1 MVAGRNPVDGYYR
14 QQNEMIDGFS
24 EMGSTPP
31 PAHLCL
37 LPPAAPFLSPTFPL
51 PSPPYF
57 PRARAAVAGRN
68 PVDGYYRQQNEMID
82 GFSEMDALSE
92 QLLPPTPSEVREA
105 RRQHR
110 NEFMA
115 VQISNGAN
123 VCLFIVKIIASIVS
137 GSLAILASTL
147 DSLLDLLCGFILWY
161 TARTMRRTNPYK
173 YPIGKRR
180 MQPLGIIVFA
190 CIMASLGFQILLE
203 AVRKLTDSSHSA
215 GLGEK
220 WQVYVGIMLLV
231 ILTKFIL
238 FLYCRLFSDDIVQ
251 AYALDHMMDVVTN
264 TVGLMAAV
272 LAGEYAWWIDPVGA
286 IFPPVPLHP
295 FPLPLAP
302 LHPFPLPLAPL
313 HPFPLPLAPL
323 HPFLLPQL
331 ALYTM
336 FNWGNTVRENV
347 RCLTAES
354 NSKAIAPP
362 LPPTTPPSLPTPQ
375 LALYTMFNWGNSVR
389 ENLALYTMFNWGNT
403 VRENVRSLTGR
414 TAPPAFL
421 QKLTYLC
428 WNHHRA
434 ILAIDT
440 VRAYTFGASYF
451 TEVDVVLPEDMPL
464 KEAHD
469 IGEALQNKLERLPE
483 IERAFVH
490 LDYEVSH
497 RPEHHH
503 HLSTFNNKLERL
515 PEIERA
521 FVHLDY
527 EVSHRPEH
535 HHHLSTF
542 NVSNGPSSTSFS
554 SDPRSPPGILAEV
567 LVICYLTA
575 SVAMASLDP
584 FFHLTSL
591 PYAILRPP
599 KLRLK
604 LPTFSFPNPMVVY
617 CFVVFS
623 YFLVVSG
630 IVFDMIVEPPGIGGH
645 QDEATGKFVPEVI
658 MAGRLNQQYIIE
670 GLSSGFMLVMG
681 GLGIVLIDWAC
692 DKLQTKNMRLVY
704 LGTGL
709 SMVVMSYTMSMV
721 FLRIKMPGYLH

>member
-1 MVAGRNPVDGYYR
+1 MDRPPAASLAQATAVTIAILPPKVTSCTVTNPLAAAIPAARSVTQSTSPENKHKRALESGPLESTHKRTSSVRFADDHDVEPGGSGDADGGGESGGGGGGGGGGRGSRRGGGSREVSEQTSADDVSSDGISLESMSRAGSQREREEWQLDYSQFEAARRDLDDGHGRLPRILKRRELRCCELTLALGVAGRNPVDGYY
-14 QQNEMIDGFS
+14 Q
-24 EMGSTPP
+24 
-31 PAHLCL
+31 
-37 LPPAAPFLSPTFPL
+37 
-51 PSPPYF
+51 
-57 PRARAAVAGRN
+57 
-68 PVDGYYRQQNEMID
+68 QQNEMID

-203 AVRKLTDSSHSA
+203 GVRKLTDSNHSTD
-215 GLGEK
+215 LGEK
-220 WQVYVGIMLLV
+220 WQVYVGIMGLV

-264 TVGLMAAV
+264 TVGLAAAV

-286 IFPPVPLHP
+286 IF
-295 FPLPLAP
+295 
-302 LHPFPLPLAPL
+302 
-313 HPFPLPLAPL
+313 
-323 HPFLLPQL
+323 
-331 ALYTM
+331 
-336 FNWGNTVRENV
+336 
-347 RCLTAES
+347 
-354 NSKAIAPP
+354 
-362 LPPTTPPSLPTPQ
+362 
-375 LALYTMFNWGNSVR
+375 
-389 ENLALYTMFNWGNT
+389 LALYTMFNWGNT

-503 HLSTFNNKLERL
+503 HLSTFN
-515 PEIERA
+515 
-521 FVHLDY
+521 
-527 EVSHRPEH
+527 
-535 HHHLSTF
+535 
-542 NVSNGPSSTSFS
+542 VSNGPSPTSFS
-554 SDPRSPPGILAEV
+554 SDPRSP
-567 LVICYLTA
+567 
-575 SVAMASLDP
+575 
-584 FFHLTSL
+584 
-591 PYAILRPP
+591 
-599 KLRLK
+599 
-604 LPTFSFPNPMVVY
+604 
-617 CFVVFS
+617 
-623 YFLVVSG
+623 
-630 IVFDMIVEPPGIGGH
+630 
-645 QDEATGKFVPEVI
+645 
-658 MAGRLNQQYIIE
+658 
-670 GLSSGFMLVMG
+670 
-681 GLGIVLIDWAC
+681 
-692 DKLQTKNMRLVY
+692 
-704 LGTGL
+704 
-709 SMVVMSYTMSMV
+709 
-721 FLRIKMPGYLH
+721 

>member
-1 MVAGRNPVDGYYR
+1 MDRPPAASLAQATAVTIAILPPKVTSCTVTNPLAAAIPAARSVTQSTSPENKHKRALESGPLESTHKRTSSVRFADDHDVEPGGSGDADGGGESGGGGGGGGGGRGSRRGGGSREVSEQTSADDVSSDGISLESMSRAGSQREREEWQLDYSQFEAARRDLDDGHGRLPRILKRLAGRNPVDGYY
-14 QQNEMIDGFS
+14 Q
-24 EMGSTPP
+24 
-31 PAHLCL
+31 
-37 LPPAAPFLSPTFPL
+37 
-51 PSPPYF
+51 
-57 PRARAAVAGRN
+57 
-68 PVDGYYRQQNEMID
+68 QQNEMID

-203 AVRKLTDSSHSA
+203 GVRKLTDSNHSTD
-215 GLGEK
+215 LGEK
-220 WQVYVGIMLLV
+220 WQVYVGIMGLV

-264 TVGLMAAV
+264 TVGLAAAV

-286 IFPPVPLHP
+286 IF
-295 FPLPLAP
+295 
-302 LHPFPLPLAPL
+302 
-313 HPFPLPLAPL
+313 
-323 HPFLLPQL
+323 
-331 ALYTM
+331 
-336 FNWGNTVRENV
+336 
-347 RCLTAES
+347 
-354 NSKAIAPP
+354 
-362 LPPTTPPSLPTPQ
+362 
-375 LALYTMFNWGNSVR
+375 
-389 ENLALYTMFNWGNT
+389 LALYTMFNWGNT

-503 HLSTFNNKLERL
+503 HLSTFN
-515 PEIERA
+515 
-521 FVHLDY
+521 
-527 EVSHRPEH
+527 
-535 HHHLSTF
+535 
-542 NVSNGPSSTSFS
+542 VSNGPSPTSFS
-554 SDPRSPPGILAEV
+554 SDPRSP
-567 LVICYLTA
+567 
-575 SVAMASLDP
+575 
-584 FFHLTSL
+584 
-591 PYAILRPP
+591 
-599 KLRLK
+599 
-604 LPTFSFPNPMVVY
+604 
-617 CFVVFS
+617 
-623 YFLVVSG
+623 
-630 IVFDMIVEPPGIGGH
+630 
-645 QDEATGKFVPEVI
+645 
-658 MAGRLNQQYIIE
+658 
-670 GLSSGFMLVMG
+670 
-681 GLGIVLIDWAC
+681 
-692 DKLQTKNMRLVY
+692 
-704 LGTGL
+704 
-709 SMVVMSYTMSMV
+709 
-721 FLRIKMPGYLH
+721 

>member
-1 MVAGRNPVDGYYR
+1 MDRPPAASLAQATAVTIAILPPKVTSCTVTNPLAAAIPAARSVTQSTSPENKHKRALESGPLESTHKRTSSVRFADDHDVEPGGSGDADGGGESGGGGGGGGGGRGSRRGGGSREVSEQTSADDVSSDGISLESMSRAGSQREREEWQLDYSQFEAARRDLDDGHGRLPRILKRRELRCCELTLALGVAGRNPVDGYY
-14 QQNEMIDGFS
+14 Q
-24 EMGSTPP
+24 
-31 PAHLCL
+31 
-37 LPPAAPFLSPTFPL
+37 
-51 PSPPYF
+51 
-57 PRARAAVAGRN
+57 
-68 PVDGYYRQQNEMID
+68 QQNEMID

-203 AVRKLTDSSHSA
+203 GVRKLTDSNHSTD
-215 GLGEK
+215 LGEK
-220 WQVYVGIMLLV
+220 WQVYVGIMGLV

-264 TVGLMAAV
+264 TDHMMDVVTNTVGLAAAV

-286 IFPPVPLHP
+286 IFLALYTMFNWGNTVLS
-295 FPLPLAP
+295 LTLQLAP
-302 LHPFPLPLAPL
+302 HNTALLDSRVDLNVTHPSSTPHSSPSPPIASPS
-313 HPFPLPLAPL
+313 
-323 HPFLLPQL
+323 LLPPMQL

-347 RCLTAES
+347 RSLTVES
-354 NSKAIAPP
+354 TQMSLTPHLP
-362 LPPTTPPSLPTPQ
+362 LPPPAPPALLPATHQ
-375 LALYTMFNWGNSVR
+375 
-389 ENLALYTMFNWGNT
+389 LALYTMFNWGNT

-503 HLSTFNNKLERL
+503 HLSTFN
-515 PEIERA
+515 
-521 FVHLDY
+521 
-527 EVSHRPEH
+527 
-535 HHHLSTF
+535 
-542 NVSNGPSSTSFS
+542 VSNGPSPTSFS
-554 SDPRSPPGILAEV
+554 SDPRSP
-567 LVICYLTA
+567 
-575 SVAMASLDP
+575 
-584 FFHLTSL
+584 
-591 PYAILRPP
+591 
-599 KLRLK
+599 
-604 LPTFSFPNPMVVY
+604 
-617 CFVVFS
+617 
-623 YFLVVSG
+623 
-630 IVFDMIVEPPGIGGH
+630 
-645 QDEATGKFVPEVI
+645 
-658 MAGRLNQQYIIE
+658 
-670 GLSSGFMLVMG
+670 
-681 GLGIVLIDWAC
+681 
-692 DKLQTKNMRLVY
+692 
-704 LGTGL
+704 
-709 SMVVMSYTMSMV
+709 
-721 FLRIKMPGYLH
+721 